1 MAAFYNVAYIMK
13 KINLNREKLQSKK
26 LQLLKDKVSDLSND
40 NMLNVLGGSGYISQV
55 VRCGATSAP
64 GGCVVPSTAL
74 ASCQASW
81 CGC

>member
-1 MAAFYNVAYIMK
+1 MK

-26 LQLLKDKVSDLSND
+26 LQLMKDKISDLSNE

-55 VRCGATSAP
+55 VRCGPTGP
-64 GGCVVPSTAL
+64 GGCVVPTTAL